1 MPSRIPQAPHPS
13 PREQSVCSLAVPRGR
28 TGASICGPE
37 GAGMRWAGKFEA
49 WLNDHYAPSRMRPS
63 LSQHRAVLAAVNTEP
78 ASPVRWRA
86 VLTAAARG
94 RAFLRAGRDEE
105 TAPRP
110 NKETPMGLNARYGG
124 MANEGSGGASR
135 CLSPCAR
142 AGRRQTTA
150 SRYPCH
156 PHAVSKSLSPKHC
169 IVPNE
174 NICQYSFL
182 I

>member
-1 MPSRIPQAPHPS
+1 MRAGRGGDEMGREIPGVVKKA
-13 PREQSVCSLAVPRGR
+13 LG
-28 TGASICGPE
+28 
-37 GAGMRWAGKFEA
+37 
-49 WLNDHYAPSRMRPS
+49 PSRMRPS
-63 LSQHRAVLAAVNTEP
+63 LSQHRAVLAAVNT
-78 ASPVRWRA
+78 
-86 VLTAAARG
+86 AARG

-105 TAPRP
+105 TARRP

-156 PHAVSKSLSPKHC
+156 PMLSVKVSLRSTALFPTKISVSIH
-169 IVPNE
+169 
-174 NICQYSFL
+174 F
-182 I
+182 